1 MGGFKLVINSVAY
14 DKDRGFLILYLEEA
28 LVPGKD
34 LRIEIAFLGEDHLL
48 SNKNSLIINY
58 PFISKKTILLSNKIP
73 FYQIK
78 PLTNKSLYFQ
88 RKPVIAKSKIL
99 FVK

>member
-1 MGGFKLVINSVAY
+1 MGGFKLVINGVAY

-48 SNKNSLIINY
+48 SNKT
-58 PFISKKTILLSNKIP
+58 PLLSNKNP
-73 FYQIK
+73 YYQ
-78 PLTNKSLYFQ
+78 T
-88 RKPVIAKSKIL
+88 
-99 FVK
+99 